1 MCRSRS
7 TCSEIPDPRTW
18 SQKAPLPPPESLRRH
33 LPAFHESIRHA
44 AKGDVAEARK
54 VLSTFPS
61 ERAQNWYVQHGQ
73 VSGNFRFRL
82 LGRPAHSPFH
92 LGLGPRNPP
101 ASLSAAILRRDNYHC
116 RYCGLPVISRAIFV
130 VFALV
135 VGPDAFTFGRTN
147 LTRHGA
153 ALISWAQIDHVV
165 PYTRGGA
172 TDMSNLVTACC
183 ACNFGKSNYELAQI
197 GVSDPRSRKPSGS
210 DWDGL
215 VSLLPALLARTKLA
229 S

>member
-1 MCRSRS
+1 MCRNRPI
-7 TCSEIPDPRTW
+7 CSEIPDRITW
-18 SQKAPLPPPESLRRH
+18 SQEAPLPPPESLRLH
-33 LPAFHESIRHA
+33 LPAFHESIRYA
-44 AKGDVAEARK
+44 AKGDAAEARK

-61 ERAQNWYVQHGQ
+61 ERAQNWYIEHGQ

-82 LGRPAHSPFH
+82 LGRPAHSPLR

-101 ASLSAAILRRDNYHC
+101 SSLIAAVLRRDNYHC
-116 RYCGLPVISRAIFV
+116 RYCGLPVIPRAIFV
-130 VFALV
+130 AFAPV
-135 VGPDAFTFGRTN
+135 VDPYAFTFGRTN

-197 GVSDPRSRKPSGS
+197 GVTDPRSRRPSCS

-215 VSLLPALLARTKLA
+215 VSLLPALLACTNLA